1 MGFNSQLI
9 EVLLFIFLTRV
20 LSFKVEMEPHQR
32 RITVESGSDMV
43 LTCRAKD
50 CLSPTFSW
58 IALEDKPMY
67 IKTENGVLESRAVL
81 TPVRKE
87 NDNTYICKVMC
98 GSQKAQKSIEIKVY
112 SFPSDPIIE
121 FNAPLQEGKEAA
133 LTCKVPDVYPLEYLE
148 IQWLDGERALKESD
162 YQNSSSLSLTYKF
175 VPKIEETGKK
185 LTCKAVISMEG
196 IPEELKTKTTTTTF
210 DVHFAPQKPLVSGSS
225 SSTVREGEEMS
236 LTCST
241 QSNPPAELVWKKL
254 LPQGQSQVVAEGE
267 TLFIGK
273 AQPFD
278 SGEYQCEALNALGSS
293 STNIEI
299 TVQVAPKNTSISVY
313 PAEALKEGDSMTV
326 SCASHSNPAA
336 TLTLR
341 KKSPTG
347 DRELESSNGSLTINE
362 AQLSDTGLYEC
373 EATNEVGSE
382 KATVNISVEAIPF
395 KVEMDPPQR
404 VLTVELGSELVF
416 TCRVTDCPSPQ
427 FTWKHPTD
435 RPLYEKTETKGN
447 ESRISLS
454 SVGTDQENTYRCQ
467 VKCGSVVKESS
478 TKIKVY
484 SFPSDPVIES
494 SAPLQEGKEA
504 ALICKVPEVYPPEY
518 LEIQWLDGER
528 VLKRDDEGVYIKN
541 NDVSNLT
548 STYTFVPKMED
559 SGKEV
564 TCKAIFKME
573 GIPDQKKSK
582 ASAVS
587 LNIHFSPKNTS
598 ISVYPAEALKEGDS
612 VTVSC
617 ASHSNPAATL
627 TLRKKSPTGDREL
640 ASSNGS
646 LTINEAQLGDAGLYE
661 CEATNEVGSEKASV
675 EISVKVPPRN
685 TTVLVYPSTEV
696 LEGQNITIS
705 CKTVSYPAPT
715 IVLKKISNGTTFCSD
730 NGTFEFYYLT
740 TNDTGLYEINVT
752 NDMGYEVEVIEI
764 HVGKRLQEKK
774 SPPYLAILIPTI
786 GASAAVLAA
795 ASALFVIHLL
805 RQAKNRGFYEL
816 TQLNPAAV

>member
-1 MGFNSQLI
+1 MGFHSQLI
-9 EVLLFIFLTRV
+9 VVSLFIFLTTV
-20 LSFKVEMEPHQR
+20 LSFKVEMEPPQR
-32 RITVESGSDMV
+32 RITVENGSDLV

-50 CLSPTFSW
+50 CPSPTFSW

-67 IKTENGVLESRAVL
+67 MKLENDVLESRAVL
-81 TPVRKE
+81 TPVLRE
-87 NDNTYICKVMC
+87 NDNTYICKVTC
-98 GSQKAQKSIEIKVY
+98 GSQRAQKSIEVKVY
-112 SFPSDPIIE
+112 SCPSDPVIE
-121 FNAPLQEGKEAA
+121 PHAPFQEGKEAA
-133 LTCKVPDVYPLEYLE
+133 LTCKVQDVYPPEYLE
-148 IQWLDGERALKESD
+148 IQWLEGERVLKESD
-162 YQNSSSLSLTYKF
+162 YQDSSALSLTYKF

-185 LTCKAVISMEG
+185 LTCKAIIAMEG
-196 IPEELKTKTTTTTF
+196 IPDERKTKTTTTTF
-210 DVHFAPQKPLVSGSS
+210 DVHFS
-225 SSTVREGEEMS
+225 
-236 LTCST
+236 
-241 QSNPPAELVWKKL
+241 
-254 LPQGQSQVVAEGE
+254 
-267 TLFIGK
+267 
-273 AQPFD
+273 
-278 SGEYQCEALNALGSS
+278 
-293 STNIEI
+293 
-299 TVQVAPKNTSISVY
+299 PKNTSISVY
-313 PAEALKEGDSMTV
+313 PAEALKEGDSVTV
-326 SCASHSNPAA
+326 SCASRSVPAA

-362 AQLSDTGLYEC
+362 AQLGDAGLYEC

-382 KATVNISVEAIPF
+382 NATVNISVEAIPF

-404 VLTVELGSELVF
+404 ELTVESGSKLVLI
-416 TCRVTDCPSPQ
+416 CRVTDCPSPQ

-478 TKIKVY
+478 TQIKVY
-484 SFPSDPVIES
+484 SFPSDPVIEFHV
-494 SAPLQEGKEA
+494 PLQEGKET
-504 ALICKVPEVYPPEY
+504 ALTCKVPDVYPPEY

-528 VLKRDDEGVYIKN
+528 VLKRDNEGVYVKN

-548 STYTFVPKMED
+548 SMYTFVPKMED

-564 TCKAIFKME
+564 TCKAVFKME

-582 ASAVS
+582 ASTKS
-587 LNIHFSPKNTS
+587 LHIQFSPKNTS

-617 ASHSNPAATL
+617 ASRSVPAATL

-640 ASSNGS
+640 ESSNGS
-646 LTINEAQLGDAGLYE
+646 LTINETQLGDAGLYE

-685 TTVLVYPSTEV
+685 TTVLVYPSSEV

-705 CKTVSYPAPT
+705 CKTISYPAPT
-715 IVLKKISNGTTFCSD
+715 IILKKVSNGTTFCSN
-730 NGTFEFYYLT
+730 NGTFELYYLSM
-740 TNDTGLYEINVT
+740 NDTGLYEINVS
-752 NDMGYEVEVIEI
+752 NDVGYEVEVIEI
-764 HVGKRLQEKK
+764 HVGKRLEEKK
-774 SPPYLAILIPTI
+774 SPPYLDILIPTI
-786 GASAAVLAA
+786 AAIVAIVASAAIVA
-795 ASALFVIHLL
+795 ASALFVVRLL
-805 RQAKNRGFYEL
+805 WQAKSRGSYEL

>member
-1 MGFNSQLI
+1 MGFNSQFI
-9 EVLLFIFLTRV
+9 GVLLFVFLNRV
-20 LSFKVEMEPHQR
+20 LSFKAEIDPPHR
-32 RITVESGSDMV
+32 RITVENGSDLV
-43 LTCRAKD
+43 LICRAKD

-67 IKTENGVLESRAVL
+67 MKLENDVLESRAVL
-81 TPVRKE
+81 TPVSRD
-87 NDNTYICKVMC
+87 NDNTYICKVSC
-98 GSQKAQKSIEIKVY
+98 GSQRAQKSIEIKVY
-112 SFPSDPIIE
+112 SFPSDPVIE
-121 FNAPLQEGKEAA
+121 SHAPLQEGKEAA
-133 LTCKVPDVYPLEYLE
+133 LTCKVPDVYPQEYLE
-148 IQWLDGERALKESD
+148 IQWLDGERVLKESD
-162 YQNSSSLSLTYKF
+162 NQESSSLSLTYKF

-185 LTCKAVISMEG
+185 LTCKAVLAMEG
-196 IPEELKTKTTTTTF
+196 IPEAQKTKTTTTTF
-210 DVHFAPQKPLVSGSS
+210 DVQCAPQKPLVSGSP
-225 SSTVREGEEMS
+225 SSTLREGEEMS

-254 LPQGQSQVVAEGE
+254 LPQGQSQVVAEGG

-278 SGEYQCEALNALGSS
+278 SGEYQCEALNALGRS

-336 TLTLR
+336 TITLR

-362 AQLSDTGLYEC
+362 AQLGDAGLYEC
-373 EATNEVGSE
+373 EATNEFGSE

-395 KVEMDPPQR
+395 EVEMDPPQR
-404 VLTVELGSELVF
+404 ELTVESGSDLVLI
-416 TCRVTDCPSPQ
+416 CRVAHCPSPQ

-435 RPLYEKTETKGN
+435 RPQYDKTDTEGN

-454 SVGTDQENTYRCQ
+454 SVGTNQENIYRCQ
-467 VKCGSVVKESS
+467 VKCGSVIKESS
-478 TKIKVY
+478 TQIKVY

-494 SAPLQEGKEA
+494 HAPLQEGKEA
-504 ALICKVPEVYPPEY
+504 ALTCKVASVYPQEY

-528 VLKRDDEGVYIKN
+528 VLKRDEGIYVKN

-564 TCKAIFKME
+564 TCKAVFKME

-587 LNIHFSPKNTS
+587 LNIHVSPKNTS

-612 VTVSC
+612 MTVSC
-617 ASHSNPAATL
+617 ASHSNPAATI

-640 ASSNGS
+640 ESSNGS
-646 LTINEAQLGDAGLYE
+646 LTINEAQLGDSGLYE
-661 CEATNEVGSEKASV
+661 CEATNEFGSEKASV

-715 IVLKKISNGTTFCSD
+715 IVLKKIGNGTTFCSN
-730 NGTFEFYYLT
+730 NGTFELYYLT
-740 TNDTGLYEINVT
+740 TNDTGLYELNVT
-752 NDMGYEVEVIEI
+752 NDVGHEVEVIEI
-764 HVGKRLQEKK
+764 HVGKRLEGKM
-774 SPPYLAILIPTI
+774 SPPYLAILIPII

-795 ASALFVIHLL
+795 ALFVIRLL
-805 RQAKNRGFYEL
+805 RQAQSRGSYAL

>member
-1 MGFNSQLI
+1 MGFNSQFI
-9 EVLLFIFLTRV
+9 GVLLFLFLNRV
-20 LSFKVEMEPHQR
+20 LSFKAEIEPPQR
-32 RITVESGSDMV
+32 RITVENGSDLV
-43 LTCRAKD
+43 LICRAKD

-58 IALEDKPMY
+58 IAVEDKPMY
-67 IKTENGVLESRAVL
+67 MKVENDVLESRAVL
-81 TPVRKE
+81 TPVSRD
-87 NDNTYICKVMC
+87 NDNTYICKVSC
-98 GSQKAQKSIEIKVY
+98 GSQRAQKSIEIKVY
-112 SFPSDPIIE
+112 SFPSDPVISH
-121 FNAPLQEGKEAA
+121 APLQEGKEVA
-133 LTCKVPDVYPLEYLE
+133 LTCKVPDVYPQEYLV
-148 IQWLDGERALKESD
+148 IQWLDGERVLKESD
-162 YQNSSSLSLTYKF
+162 NQESSSLSLTYKF

-185 LTCKAVISMEG
+185 LTCKAIITMEG
-196 IPEELKTKTTTTTF
+196 IPEAQKTKTTTTTF
-210 DVHFAPQKPLVSGSS
+210 DVHYAPQKPLVSGSS

-236 LTCST
+236 LTCSA

-254 LPQGQSQVVAEGE
+254 LPQGQSQVVAEGG

-313 PAEALKEGDSMTV
+313 PAEALKEGGSMTV

-336 TLTLR
+336 TITLR

-362 AQLSDTGLYEC
+362 AQLDDSGLYEC

-395 KVEMDPPQR
+395 EVEMDPPQR
-404 VLTVELGSELVF
+404 ELTVESGSDLVL
-416 TCRVTDCPSPQ
+416 TCRVADCPSPQ

-435 RPLYEKTETKGN
+435 RPQYDKTDTEGN

-454 SVGTDQENTYRCQ
+454 SVGTNQENIYRCQ
-467 VKCGSVVKESS
+467 VKCGSVIKESS
-478 TKIKVY
+478 TQIKVY

-494 SAPLQEGKEA
+494 HAPLQEGKEA
-504 ALICKVPEVYPPEY
+504 ALTCKVAGVYPPEY

-528 VLKRDDEGVYIKN
+528 VLKRDEGIYIKN

-587 LNIHFSPKNTS
+587 LNIHVSPKNTS

-612 VTVSC
+612 MTVSC
-617 ASHSNPAATL
+617 ASHSNPAATI

-640 ASSNGS
+640 ESSNGS
-646 LTINEAQLGDAGLYE
+646 LTINEAQLGDSGLYE
-661 CEATNEVGSEKASV
+661 CEATNEFGSEKASV

-715 IVLKKISNGTTFCSD
+715 IVLKKIGNGTTFCSD
-730 NGTFEFYYLT
+730 NGTFELYYLT
-740 TNDTGLYEINVT
+740 TKDTGLYELNVT
-752 NDMGYEVEVIEI
+752 NDVGHEVEVIEI
-764 HVGKRLQEKK
+764 HVGKRLEGKK
-774 SPPYLAILIPTI
+774 PPPYLAILIPII
-786 GASAAVLAA
+786 GASAAALAA
-795 ASALFVIHLL
+795 ASALFVIRLL
-805 RQAKNRGFYEL
+805 RQAQSRGSYAL